1 MTDIPIAC
9 TLDPRRLRDRLAFID
24 SLAADA
30 LIGQDEIP
38 GGVRSRFRDKPDVEA
53 RVRELV
59 AAESSCC
66 GFLSFEVSRRDGE
79 LWLEMTGT
87 PEARPVIDRFFAA
100 ASSPAERQ
108 PPPSM

>member
-1 MTDIPIAC
+1 MPDIVC
-9 TLDPRRLRDRLAFID
+9 TLNPGQMRDRLAFID

-38 GGVRSRFRDKPDVEA
+38 GGVRSRFRGTPDVEA

-66 GFLSFEVSRRDGE
+66 GFLSLEVSRGDGE

-100 ASSPAERQ
+100 ERQ